1 MPQGDASRLLEYEA
15 RSLLERVSEVRPF
28 ALTLPMV
35 AAAAPSVQAQAA
47 IERFLFEGR
56 KSMRAVV
63 SRFIDW
69 LHGPDGISAA
79 PSEAQKRFALVRLRF
94 LSVITQFDLFADALA
109 ERSQHGY
116 GELLGGLDVLATD
129 ALRLPGAFYAT
140 PPVLCH
146 LDRGIGAAIRRARTR
161 LPGGGTVPVAII
173 RVPRERMVGSSIASS
188 LIHEV
193 GHQGAALLD
202 LVPALTA
209 ALQAIAARAG
219 RDGRWWNCL
228 AGWISEII
236 ADYWSVARLGITSTL
251 GLIGVVGLPKAFVSR
266 FITDDVHPV
275 PWIRVKI
282 SIAIGKSLFPDV
294 QWDRLA
300 SLWESLYPLS
310 ETGRADAA
318 AFRALDR
325 LLPRFVAFLNG
336 FTVPQLNGLT
346 VAQAFPRSDRTPAR
360 LRALWAR
367 HRTDQTAL
375 AQLSPSL
382 ACAVIGQAK
391 YDNAIDTVAEVAL
404 LRRLLRFWALE
415 STTNAR
421 EVCSSLRE
429 PTGIAIAV

>member
-15 RSLLERVSEVRPF
+15 LSLLERIGEVKPF

-56 KSMRAVV
+56 RSMRAMVQNFV
-63 SRFIDW
+63 DW
-69 LHGPDGISAA
+69 LRQPEGVAASAA
-79 PSEAQKRFALVRLRF
+79 EAQNRFALVRLRF
-94 LSVITQFDLFADALA
+94 LSVISQFDLFADTLA

-116 GELLGGLDVLATD
+116 GELLGGLDVLAAD
-129 ALRLPGAFYAT
+129 ALKLPRGLFAV

-146 LDRGIGAAIRRARTR
+146 LDQGVGAAIRRARTR

-188 LIHEV
+188 LVHEV

-202 LVPALTA
+202 LVPPLGEALTS
-209 ALQAIAARAG
+209 IAARAG
-219 RDGRWWNCL
+219 RDGHWWRCL

-236 ADYWSVARLGITSTL
+236 ADFWSVARLGITSTL
-251 GLIGVVGLPKAFVSR
+251 GLMGVVSLPRAFVSR
-266 FITDDVHPV
+266 FHSDGVHPV
-275 PWIRVKI
+275 PWIRVRI
-282 SIAIGKSLFPDV
+282 SAAIGGCLYPDV
-294 QWDRLA
+294 QWGRL
-300 SLWESLYPLS
+300 SDLWESLYPLNQ
-310 ETGRADAA
+310 TGRDDAA

-325 LLPRFVAFLNG
+325 LLPQFAQVVAG
-336 FTVPQLNGLT
+336 FRAPRLDGLSI
-346 VAQAFPRSDRTPAR
+346 AEAFPLQDRTPAR
-360 LRALWAR
+360 LRTLWAT
-367 HRTDQTAL
+367 HRSDANSL

-391 YDNAIDTVAEVAL
+391 YDNAITTVAEVQL

-415 STTNAR
+415 STTSAR
-421 EVCSSLRE
+421 EICSKLRE
-429 PTGIAIAV
+429 PSGPAIAI

>member
-1 MPQGDASRLLEYEA
+1 M
-15 RSLLERVSEVRPF
+15 LERISEVRPF

-63 SRFIDW
+63 RRFIDW
-69 LHGPDGISAA
+69 LHGPAGIAA
-79 PSEAQKRFALVRLRF
+79 PPSEAQKRFAMVRLRF

-129 ALRLPGAFYAT
+129 ALRLPGALYAT
-140 PPVLCH
+140 PPVICH

-161 LPGGGTVPVAII
+161 LPGGGSVPVAII

-188 LIHEV
+188 LVHEV

-202 LVPALTA
+202 LVPQLAQ
-209 ALQAIAARAG
+209 ALQHIAAHAG
-219 RDGRWWNCL
+219 RDARWWRCL

-266 FITDDVHPV
+266 FASDDVHPV

-282 SIAIGKSLFPDV
+282 SIAIGRSLYPDV
-294 QWDRLA
+294 QWDRLE
-300 SLWESLYPLS
+300 SLWESLYPL
-310 ETGRADAA
+310 EQTGRADAA

-336 FTVPQLNGLT
+336 FSAPRLDGRTIAGL
-346 VAQAFPRSDRTPAR
+346 FPRADRTPAR
-360 LRALWAR
+360 LRTTWAR
-367 HRTDQTAL
+367 CRGDENAL
-375 AQLSPSL
+375 AQLSPTL

-391 YDNAIDTVAEVAL
+391 YDNAIDTVAEVTL

-429 PTGIAIAV
+429 PTGLAIAV